1 MKTPRPLQ
9 AAVLLSALYFC
20 GRLTGLLQ
28 TSIINALLP
37 PSAADA
43 YWAAFAIPDFVN
55 YLVAGGALS
64 ITFIPLYTELL
75 HRDGDQAAAQFFST
89 LTTMMGGILI
99 LLVIVSEL
107 ATPWLVA
114 IFRSG
119 FIDKPEIFDLTVS
132 MTRIILP
139 AQIFFYVGGLLVGVL
154 NAHKRFAASGW
165 TGALYN
171 VVAIA
176 LGLFLWWRGFG
187 PLAFAWGILLGALV
201 GNYLLPLLAVQRGPK
216 EQHPRFELLVQL
228 KNPAVRKYF
237 LNALPIMIGVS
248 LPVVDQ
254 LIVTWFASFLP
265 VGALAHIATANR
277 VMIAAQGI
285 LGQAASVA
293 AFPYMADSTAV
304 GDWLRFSSFIRR
316 GLRRLMFLS
325 IPLGVLLTLTAVPII
340 TLLFGYGVFEH
351 GNALAETSASFA
363 FFCIGLFA
371 WVGQAFISRAFY
383 ALKDTFTPTLLGSLL
398 TIFMFIPMC
407 WFATHFGGA
416 WALALV
422 TSIGATAQFIVLL
435 WALENRLSSRTF
447 NAPLKSETIG
457 GVILRTI
464 TACVIMGIAGLI
476 AEKVL
481 FHVLPHGKLGSLFEI
496 IGVWIISIASFGI
509 AAHFFEIP
517 EWSWLLQKLRLRRI

>member
-9 AAVLLSALYFC
+9 AAVILSVLYFC

-75 HRDGDQAAAQFFST
+75 HRDGDKAAAQFFST
-89 LTTMMGGILI
+89 LCTLMGAVLI
-99 LLVIVSEL
+99 ILVIVCEL
-107 ATPWLVA
+107 TTPWLVA

-119 FIDKPEIFDLTVS
+119 FVDKQEIFDLTVK

-139 AQIFFYVGGLLVGVL
+139 AQIFFYIGGLLVGVL

-171 VVAIA
+171 VVAIIF
-176 LGLFLWWRGFG
+176 GLLLWWRGLG
-187 PLAFAWGILLGALV
+187 PLSFAWGILLGALV
-201 GNYLLPLLAVQRGPK
+201 GNYLLPLIAVQRGPK
-216 EQHPRFELLVQL
+216 EQRPKFKFIVQL
-228 KNPAVRKYF
+228 KDPAVRKYF

-254 LIVTWFASFLP
+254 LIVTWFASYLP
-265 VGALAHIATANR
+265 VGSLAHIATANR

-293 AFPYMADSTAV
+293 AFPYMADNTAA
-304 GDWLRFSSFIRR
+304 GDWLQFSSFIRR

-325 IPLGVLLTLTAVPII
+325 IPMGILLTLTAVPII
-340 TLLFGYGVFEH
+340 NLLFGYGVFEE
-351 GNALAETSASFA
+351 GNALAQTSSAFA

-371 WVGQAFISRAFY
+371 WVGQAFLARAFY

-398 TIFMFIPMC
+398 TVFMFIPMC
-407 WFATHFGGA
+407 WIATRYGGA

-422 TSIGATAQFIVLL
+422 TSIGAAAQFGVLL
-435 WALENRLSSRTF
+435 WALDNRLSSRVY
-447 NAPLKSETIG
+447 NAPLKSEKVG
-457 GVILRTI
+457 GVILRTL
-464 TACVIMGIAGLI
+464 TACIIMGIAGLI

-481 FHVLPHGKLGSLFEI
+481 FNVLPQGKLGALLEI
-496 IGVWIISIASFGI
+496 IGVWIVSIGSFGV
-509 AAHFFEIP
+509 AAHLFEIP
-517 EWSWLLQKLRLRRI
+517 EWNWLLQKLRLRKV